1 MEDKGNDRGSGLKP
15 HNDFSRETKRGN
27 GSPWGGLDRDTKPAR
42 REVDKGEWSPSSD
55 KVSK

>member
-27 GSPWGGLDRDTKPAR
+27 GSPWRGLDKDTKPAR
-42 REVDKGEWSPSSD
+42 REVDKGGLAPSPTKD
-55 KVSK
+55 T